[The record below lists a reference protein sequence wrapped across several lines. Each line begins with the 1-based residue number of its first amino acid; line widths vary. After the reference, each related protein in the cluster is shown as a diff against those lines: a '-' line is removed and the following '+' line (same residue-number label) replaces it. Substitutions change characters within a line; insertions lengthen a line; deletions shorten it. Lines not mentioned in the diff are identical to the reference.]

1 MQRTNL
7 KIFRVKQNMS
17 QDVMAREIGYTR
29 EHYRKV
35 ESGVYDYTLRFERA
49 MCSRFNLTREE
60 FEELMKKDD
69 DM

>member
-1 MQRTNL
+1 
-7 KIFRVKQNMS
+7 MS